1 MEEGLKIEKD
11 TLLWLTTLIQ
21 YVYKKYL
28 YYVVLSTGRYGG
40 PGGQYVVNRQS
51 GFN

>member
-1 MEEGLKIEKD
+1 MVDDIE
-11 TLLWLTTLIQ
+11 TVRLQEVL
-21 YVYKKYL
+21 
-28 YYVVLSTGRYGG
+28 VLSTGRYGG